1 MGRFCKPFAR
11 KRDDDEMSVFHSL
24 GLLCLDVDG
33 QILQTFCDEEEMM
46 MKQAC
51 FTHLVCYVWM
61 WMGRFCKPFARK
73 RDDDETS
80 VFHSLGLLC
89 LDVDGQ
95 ILQTFCNEN
104 NYDDRSFCFL
114 LLECIFDMFPF
125 LC

>member
-1 MGRFCKPFAR
+1 MIIIERIPLTWSVVFGCGWADFAN
-11 KRDDDEMSVFHSL
+11 
-24 GLLCLDVDG
+24 LLPGKNDHDR
-33 QILQTFCDEEEMM
+33 
-46 MKQAC
+46 AYS
-51 FTHLVCYVWM
+51 THLVCYVWM